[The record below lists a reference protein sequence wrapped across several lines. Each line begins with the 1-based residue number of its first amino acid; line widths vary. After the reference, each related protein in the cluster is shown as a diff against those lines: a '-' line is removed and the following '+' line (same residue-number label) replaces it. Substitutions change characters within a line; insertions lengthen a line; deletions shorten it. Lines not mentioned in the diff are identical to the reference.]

1 MQVFIIDLR
10 ALHKMRYTLPRAW
23 RICPMPIE
31 PGLWGAGE
39 SYERYMGRW
48 SRQVAPRFIDWLGH
62 EPSGSWGGAC
72 LDIGCGTGILTAAL
86 LEEGAPRRVVGID
99 SAPDFLELAQARLS
113 DARATFRSGDALA
126 LAEPDDAFDLAVS
139 GLVLNFLPD
148 KAAALAEMVRV
159 VRPGGTVG
167 LYVWDY
173 AGHMQIMRH
182 FFDVATVLDPRA
194 LDFDDGVKA
203 PVCRPGPLRELF
215 TGAGL
220 ESVEVRAIDITA
232 AFESFDDYWAP
243 FLGGTGSA
251 PKYCMS
257 LTEKARED
265 LRERLRARLPT
276 GPDGEILLA
285 LRAWA
290 AKGRVAG

>member
-1 MQVFIIDLR
+1 
-10 ALHKMRYTLPRAW
+10 
-23 RICPMPIE
+23 MPIE
-31 PGLWGAGE
+31 PGLWGAGDA
-39 SYERYMGRW
+39 YERYMGRW
-48 SRQVAPRFIDWLGH
+48 SREVAPRFTAWLGL
-62 EPSGSWGGAC
+62 EPGAAC
-72 LDIGCGTGILTAAL
+72 VDIGCGTGILTAAL
-86 LEEGAPRRVVGID
+86 LEGAAVTRIVGID
-99 SAPDFLELAQARLS
+99 SAPGFLDLARARVS
-113 DARATFRSGDALA
+113 DPRATFRQGDAQA
-126 LAEPDDAFDLAVS
+126 LPEADDAFDLAVS

-148 KAAALAEMVRV
+148 KAAALAEMARV
-159 VRPGGTVG
+159 VRPGGMVG

-182 FFDVATVLDPRA
+182 FFDVAAALDPRA

-257 LTEKARED
+257 LTEPAREE

-285 LRAWA
+285 VRAWA

>member
-1 MQVFIIDLR
+1 MQAFIIDLR
-10 ALHKMRYTLPRAW
+10 RVPHNAVHSGGGAED
-23 RICPMPIE
+23 CPMPIK
-31 PGLWGAGE
+31 PGLWGAGDA
-39 SYERYMGRW
+39 YERYMGRW
-48 SRQVAPRFIDWLGH
+48 SRQVAPRFVAWLGAG
-62 EPSGSWGGAC
+62 PDGAC
-72 LDIGCGTGILTAAL
+72 VDIGCGTGILTSAL
-86 LEEGAPRRVVGID
+86 LEGAALARIVGID
-99 SAPDFLELAQARLS
+99 SAPSFLELARARVS
-113 DARATFRSGDALA
+113 DARAAFRQGDALA
-126 LAEPDDAFDLAVS
+126 LPEADDAFDLAVS

-159 VRPGGTVG
+159 VRPGGLVG

-182 FFDVATVLDPRA
+182 FFDVAAALDPRA
-194 LDFDDGVKA
+194 RDFDDGVKA

-215 TGAGL
+215 AGAGL
-220 ESVEVRAIDITA
+220 AGVEVQAIDITA
-232 AFESFDDYWAP
+232 AFASFDDYWTP

-257 LTEKARED
+257 LTEEAREE

-285 LRAWA
+285 VRAWA
-290 AKGRVAG
+290 AKGRVAA

>member
-1 MQVFIIDLR
+1 
-10 ALHKMRYTLPRAW
+10 
-23 RICPMPIE
+23 MPIE
-31 PGLWGAGE
+31 PGLWGAGDA
-39 SYERYMGRW
+39 YERYMGRW
-48 SRQVAPRFIDWLGH
+48 SRQVAPRFVHWL
-62 EPSGSWGGAC
+62 SLRSGGAC
-72 LDIGCGTGILTAAL
+72 VDIGCGTGILTAAL
-86 LEEGAPRRVVGID
+86 LEGAAPSRIVGID
-99 SAPDFLELAQARLS
+99 SAPGFLELARARVS
-113 DARATFRSGDALA
+113 DPRVTFTQGDALA
-126 LAEPDDAFDLAVS
+126 LPEAGDAFDLAVS

-148 KAAALAEMVRV
+148 KAAALAEMIRV

-182 FFDVATVLDPRA
+182 FFDVASALDPRA

-203 PVCRPGPLRELF
+203 PVCRPGPLRDLF
-215 TGAGL
+215 EGAGL
-220 ESVEVRAIDITA
+220 AGVEVQAIDITA
-232 AFESFDDYWAP
+232 AFESFDDYWTP

-257 LTEKARED
+257 LTEEARAD

-285 LRAWA
+285 VRAWA